1 MILIKRLRRYYP
13 PAAPM
18 AYLML
23 IKGRAA
29 RSGFIIE
36 ERDKKE

>member
-1 MILIKRLRRYYP
+1 
-13 PAAPM
+13 M